1 MGSGVFARLGGTISG
16 KTAASVAAGVL
27 VVGGAAGAGVWW
39 TAQGKPHVVVVQ
51 RSASAEVPAGG
62 EQSVIAACEKH
73 ETALGGGYAVGGGG
87 FATAGEFVGAAWL
100 AAAYNPGD
108 APVNLTSYAL
118 CVNAKPEF
126 APHQEFTPAAAHA
139 FKDHST
145 KITNHDDGD
154 IHDLSTDGPF
164 AGAFRNTDARPVC
177 PGGGF
182 VMVGVEFRAGRKVP
196 GRSVAPVPMDRMAMY
211 EPTAG
216 TPSTAA
222 WRISVNPGTELSTG
236 SFRMWNSEGA
246 ERRTSILDPQ
256 PPQSNYAVDVRPV
269 CVQLRDVSIATA
281 TVDVGAGGTAEATV
295 KCPKGR
301 LVLGGGFQFP
311 ADNENAAGGPQ
322 RFFGDGW
329 LYASADGPTPG
340 KSGRPVKDWHV
351 TGNNQQRAGIDYHD
365 TVWMEHSDG
374 ETLTGNVYF
383 DNHAHGA
390 GDNELRS
397 VPVPDRQKMVARAVC
412 GTIDAEPTSPDN
424 GAAPPTVN
432 RPVLPPALDLAP
444 SKSGPATSASPLPSG
459 SPSPS
464 VSPGG
469 APGASPTPRTPN
481 SPGPTTGG
489 PDQPPA
495 TQPGHSPSAQPQAPA
510 VSIQQPGGGGR
521 LRRGCEETFTGS
533 ARTRPGDRAITDP
546 QATTW
551 QIIGPNGPMT
561 IGAGASGRF
570 LVPLLADGTYPL
582 VFSATDTASGLT
594 GSARISV
601 QITGCLR

>member
-39 TAQGKPHVVVVQ
+39 TTQGKPHVVVVQ
-51 RSASAEVPAGG
+51 RSASAQVPAGG
-62 EQSVIAACEKH
+62 EQSVIAPCEKH
-73 ETALGGGYAVGGGG
+73 ETALGGGYAVGGAG
-87 FATAGEFVGAAWL
+87 FSTAGEFVGAAWL

-108 APVNLTSYAL
+108 APVTLTSYAL

-126 APHQEFTPAAAHA
+126 APHQEFTPRAAHA
-139 FKDHST
+139 FKDHEV
-145 KITNHDDGD
+145 KITSHDEGPV
-154 IHDLSTDGPF
+154 HDLSTDGPF
-164 AGAFRNTDARPVC
+164 AGAYRRAEARPAC
-177 PGGGF
+177 GSDF
-182 VMVGVEFRAGRKVP
+182 TMLGVEFRAARNVP
-196 GRSVAPVPMDRMAMY
+196 GRAVAPVPMDKLTTY
-211 EPTAG
+211 EVAGRPTPA
-216 TPSTAA
+216 TWTV
-222 WRISVNPGTELSTG
+222 SVNPGTELSTG
-236 SFRMWNSEGA
+236 SFRMWNSEAA
-246 ERRTSILDPQ
+246 ERKTSILDPQ

-269 CVQLRDVSIATA
+269 CVKLKDVSIATA
-281 TVDVGAGGTAEATV
+281 TVAVGAKGTADATV
-295 KCPKGR
+295 KCPKGQ
-301 LVLGGGFQFP
+301 LVLGGGFRFP
-311 ADNENAAGGPQ
+311 ADSEGGSNNPQ

-340 KSGRPVKDWHV
+340 TSGRPVKDWHV
-351 TGNNQQRAGIDYHD
+351 TGQNQQQAGIDYHD
-365 TVWMEHSDG
+365 TVWIEHSDG

-390 GDNELRS
+390 GDNELR
-397 VPVPDRQKMVARAVC
+397 VRPVPDSQRMVASAVC
-412 GTIDAEPTSPDN
+412 GTIDAEPTSPDK

-432 RPVLPPALDLAP
+432 RPVLPPALDTEP
-444 SKSGPATSASPLPSG
+444 SQSGPVNSATPLPGGSA

-464 VSPGG
+464 SGGSPS
-469 APGASPTPRTPN
+469 ASPTPRTPN

-489 PDQPPA
+489 PGRPPA

-510 VSIQQPGGGGR
+510 VSIQQPGAGGE
-521 LRRGCEETFTGS
+521 LRRGCEEPFGGT

-551 QIIGPNGPMT
+551 QIIGPNGPVT

-570 LVPLLADGTYPL
+570 RVPLLADGTYPL

-594 GSARISV
+594 GSARTSV
-601 QITGCLR
+601 QIVGCLR

>member
-1 MGSGVFARLGGTISG
+1 MGSGIFARVGGTISG

-51 RSASAEVPAGG
+51 RSASVEVAAGG

-73 ETALGGGYAVGGGG
+73 ETALGGGYAVGGGA
-87 FATAGEFVGAAWL
+87 FATTNEFVGSAWL

-108 APVNLTSYAL
+108 APVTLTSYAL

-126 APHQEFTPAAAHA
+126 EPHQEFTPRAAHA
-139 FKDHST
+139 FKDHPV
-145 KITNHDDGD
+145 KITGSDEGP
-154 IHDLSTDGPF
+154 IHDLSTDGPY
-164 AGAFRNTDARPVC
+164 AKAFRSAQAQPTC
-177 PGGGF
+177 TGGF
-182 VMVGVEFRAGRKVP
+182 TMIGVEFRATRYLQGRA
-196 GRSVAPVPMDRMAMY
+196 VAPVPMDKLTTDGAVGGK
-211 EPTAG
+211 PWQWTV
-216 TPSTAA
+216 
-222 WRISVNPGTELSTG
+222 SVNPGTELTPV

-246 ERRTSILDPQ
+246 ERKTHVLDPQ
-256 PPQSNYAVDVRPV
+256 PPQSNYAVDLRPV
-269 CVQLRDVSIATA
+269 CVRLKDVSIATA
-281 TVDVGAGGTAEATV
+281 TVTVGAGGTADAGV

-301 LVLGGGFQFP
+301 LVLGGGFHFP
-311 ADNENAAGGPQ
+311 ADNEMAGGGPQ

-340 KSGRPVKDWHV
+340 KSGLPVKDWHV
-351 TGNNQQRAGIDYHD
+351 TGHNQQRTGADYHD
-365 TVWMEHSDG
+365 TVWIEHSDG
-374 ETLTGNVYF
+374 ETLTGNVYL

-390 GDNELRS
+390 GDNRLRIF
-397 VPVPDRQKMVARAVC
+397 PVPDSQRMVASAVC
-412 GTIDAEPTSPDN
+412 GTIDAEPTSPDK

-444 SKSGPATSASPLPSG
+444 SKSGPAASASPLPGG

-464 VSPGG
+464 PSPGG
-469 APGASPTPRTPN
+469 SPGPSPTPRTPN

-489 PDQPPA
+489 PNQPPA
-495 TQPGHSPSAQPQAPA
+495 TRPGHSPSGQPQAPA
-510 VSIQQPGGGGR
+510 VSVQQPGAGGR
-521 LRRGCEETFTGS
+521 LRRGCEEPFAGT

-551 QIIGPNGPMT
+551 QIIGPNGPVT

-570 LVPLLADGTYPL
+570 TVPLLADGTYLL
-582 VFSATDTASGLT
+582 VFTATDTASGLT